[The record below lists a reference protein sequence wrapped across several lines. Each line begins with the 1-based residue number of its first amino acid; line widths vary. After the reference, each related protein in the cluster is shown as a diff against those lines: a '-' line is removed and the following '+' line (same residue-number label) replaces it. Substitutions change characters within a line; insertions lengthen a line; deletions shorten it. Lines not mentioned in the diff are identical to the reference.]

1 MEDFFL
7 DISYKNKT
15 VRFKVVNPEAPL
27 ATLMDNLRHSIGEDG
42 RLIFDF
48 PSIDQTGA
56 PLDYFFGKEDPQVHE
71 IRVLR
76 PRIGREDQKLADYNV
91 NNCIGCNSCFT
102 REGNKCFQND
112 DIVQIYEKLRNADTV
127 AIASPEY
134 F

>member
-1 MEDFFL
+1 MEEFFL

-27 ATLMDNLRHSIGEDG
+27 ATLMDNLRHAIGEDG

-71 IRVLR
+71 IRASR

-91 NNCIGCNSCFT
+91 KNGDLVYLVPDPIPG
-102 REGNKCFQND
+102 
-112 DIVQIYEKLRNADTV
+112 
-127 AIASPEY
+127 
-134 F
+134 